1 MALGCDLWLT
11 CGFRCI
17 SRCFFLV
24 VIQLCRL
31 KAVVWY
37 LSGFTCLLFKYF
49 PVCHFE
55 CVAHAVSDGDGEIS
69 RAMSLFVS
77 RLWKWFMQF
86 FVLKCYNFPF
96 WLRLH
101 SYCTHKKGGK
111 CFRHSIDNLC
121 VFASFAGILISV
133 ISWKF
138 MYVACF
144 RWFFCTLKHFGKNS
158 RSIFG
163 CFFFIFLLWAI
174 WFRFMPLSLVYES
187 EYEFQFHAEQYI
199 YQMNNRGKT
208 YEKKNKPKK
217 AIHLA
222 LKWTL
227 LYN

>member
-1 MALGCDLWLT
+1 MLANSQLMLQRVISRKFPRQIAYCMLSLWMALGCDLWLT

-49 PVCHFE
+49 PVCQFE

-77 RLWKWFMQF
+77 RLRKWFMQF

-101 SYCTHKKGGK
+101 SFCTHKKGIK
-111 CFRHSIDNLC
+111 CSLHSIDNLC

-138 MYVACF
+138 MYVAC
-144 RWFFCTLKHFGKNS
+144 
-158 RSIFG
+158 
-163 CFFFIFLLWAI
+163 
-174 WFRFMPLSLVYES
+174 
-187 EYEFQFHAEQYI
+187 
-199 YQMNNRGKT
+199 
-208 YEKKNKPKK
+208 
-217 AIHLA
+217 
-222 LKWTL
+222 
-227 LYN
+227 